1 VSFRLI
7 YELEPPREPDLRKVR
22 WQIDV
27 MGPGVDAIL
36 IPDNHLGRAALS
48 SVALAIEVQNK
59 GFTPLVALNARDR
72 NRLRLKSD
80 LMTLRAYGVE
90 EVLLLHGDR
99 SVDEQWRLTVRE
111 MLEEESGDGLRR
123 GVVANVG
130 KPLGWRQKADFVFTK
145 LAFGSAD
152 FPSWRAN
159 AGFAGDVYC
168 GVIALSDRS
177 IAKKVL
183 QNIPDLNEPTG
194 YLAAFDNDDEA
205 GFTAALSELD
215 RLLDSGADGAHLVVP
230 AGRLRF
236 AERLDEWATSKGTR

>member
-7 YELEPPREPDLRKVR
+7 YELEPPREPDLKKVN

-27 MGPGVDAIL
+27 IGPGVDAIL
-36 IPDNHLGRAALS
+36 VPDNHLGRAALS
-48 SVALAIEVQNK
+48 SIALAIEVKNR

-99 SVDEQWRLTVRE
+99 SVGGHSGLSVRE
-111 MLEEESGDGLRR
+111 MMEEESGDGLRR

-145 LAFGSAD
+145 LTFGSQD
-152 FPSWRAN
+152 FPAWRAN

-168 GVIALSDRS
+168 GVIAFSDRS
-177 IAKKVL
+177 IASKVL
-183 QNIPDLNEPTG
+183 KNIPDLNEPPG

-205 GFTAALSELD
+205 GFTAALAQLD
-215 RLLDSGADGAHLVVP
+215 RLHDSGADGAHLVVP

-236 AERLDEWATSKGTR
+236 AERLDEWVTSKGLK